1 MVSPGQGYKLV
12 SKRLQKI
19 GRMAAFEME
28 DPLIETVGENLEEI
42 SITRQEFVIKLRPAL
57 WRESFAPSDEI
68 AGPSK

>member
-12 SKRLQKI
+12 SKRLQKT

-42 SITRQEFVIKLRPAL
+42 SKRQEFVIKLRPAL
-57 WRESFAPSDEI
+57 WRESFVPSDEI